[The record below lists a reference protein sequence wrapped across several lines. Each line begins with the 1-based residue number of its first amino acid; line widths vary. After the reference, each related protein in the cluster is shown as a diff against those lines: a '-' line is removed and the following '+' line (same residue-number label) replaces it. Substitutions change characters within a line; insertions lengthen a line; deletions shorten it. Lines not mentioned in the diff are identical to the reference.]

1 MISVSWELTDTFC
14 GQANYAWVRRGITQL
29 KNNASKLAVMRAV
42 KRDLGLSG
50 VRCRVADYGDIIEL
64 KPYGACIVASFR
76 FI

>member
-64 KPYGACIVASFR
+64 R
-76 FI
+76 E

>member
-1 MISVSWELTDTFC
+1 MFSIPWEITDTF
-14 GQANYAWVRRGITQL
+14 GDQPNYAWVRRGTTLVQ
-29 KNNASKLAVMRAV
+29 NNSSKLAVMRAV

>member
-1 MISVSWELTDTFC
+1 MISVYWELTDTF
-14 GQANYAWVRRGITQL
+14 GDQPNYAWVRRGTTQL

-50 VRCRVADYGDIIEL
+50 VRCQVFEYGDIIEL